1 MLDKQDALKIKKK
14 LKAKIEK
21 TKKGRP
27 HDLAVVYHNNSII
40 ASFGIRR
47 GSNKSL
53 PHDHI
58 PADLHLSPNECTR
71 LAECPFSRD
80 DWIKRM
86 KSLKLIP

>member
-1 MLDKQDALKIKKK
+1 MLDKQDAQKIRKK

-21 TKKGRP
+21 TRKGRP

-58 PADLHLSPNECTR
+58 PEDLHLSPHECAL
-71 LAECPFSRD
+71 LAQCPFSRH
-80 DWIKRM
+80 DWIQRM
-86 KSLKLIP
+86 KSLNLIP